1 MLNELRT
8 TPTCDLLTYISS
20 AEKEGNQKLANI
32 YIFELAYRLY
42 IPEAGIPFEDL
53 LNKFGYVKI
62 EERHQKKLVKS

>member
-8 TPTCDLLTYISS
+8 IPTGDLLTYISS

-32 YIFELAYRLY
+32 YIFELVYRLY
-42 IPEAGIPFEDL
+42 VPEAGISFEDM